1 MKHAFLAGLV
11 LLASGAALAETAQPA
26 QATQQGL
33 IFSQPVPA
41 AGKAFTITLPVSGKA
56 QAGAVK
62 GGAVNYEVTFPKAGI
77 YTLEVSGQPAQ
88 RIRVG
93 GERLESPILHLNFD
107 DEKAPLKDLS
117 GLGHDGKAVGQV
129 NYIEGVKG
137 KGVSFANEASYIE
150 FPHTAA
156 LDTPSEN
163 ITMSIWV
170 KPNEERNYSD
180 FFTKGDWN
188 VLKTD
193 ARNNSISFFTGGWR
207 RGETEA
213 SQPDDWDGQ
222 WHHLVG
228 VAEGQEAR
236 LYLDGELV
244 NETELE
250 GRLGWTPFP
259 WNLGRNAEAP
269 EGRGFKGVLDDVR
282 IYPFALTEDE
292 VEQLFKEGLGE
303 IPATGVV
310 GLAKLRRRGI
320 AQLPGRG
327 GVLQLN
333 P

>member
-56 QAGAVK
+56 QAGDLKVTGPAAQTIKAGAVK

-188 VLKTD
+188 VLVSD
-193 ARNNSISFFTGGWR
+193 
-207 RGETEA
+207 
-213 SQPDDWDGQ
+213 
-222 WHHLVG
+222 
-228 VAEGQEAR
+228 
-236 LYLDGELV
+236 
-244 NETELE
+244 
-250 GRLGWTPFP
+250 
-259 WNLGRNAEAP
+259 
-269 EGRGFKGVLDDVR
+269 
-282 IYPFALTEDE
+282 
-292 VEQLFKEGLGE
+292 
-303 IPATGVV
+303 
-310 GLAKLRRRGI
+310 
-320 AQLPGRG
+320 
-327 GVLQLN
+327 
-333 P
+333 